1 MVFILTID
9 VMDLSLSSAFI
20 CTVILQH
27 KPRWLYSQST
37 EDLYN
42 LHVSYQM
49 IFLIKLLKVIL
60 FQINSKTENLFI
72 TALMRTITRHH
83 ITTTIQRFNHQS
95 KVSSVLHPFLNL
107 LFPSFFSLQS
117 VSYFVSFMSVLYD
130 AQYEV
135 VYKAIAG
142 VIITEAVS

>member
-1 MVFILTID
+1 
-9 VMDLSLSSAFI
+9 
-20 CTVILQH
+20 
-27 KPRWLYSQST
+27 
-37 EDLYN
+37 
-42 LHVSYQM
+42 M
-49 IFLIKLLKVIL
+49 IFLIKLLEVIL

-72 TALMRTITRHH
+72 TALMRNITRHH